1 QQVTSLAP
9 YSGTVY
15 IAWHVPSG
23 GLDGWRLYIDDVTVE
38 VAPTCL
44 PPSALAANGVTATG
58 ANLSWTASTSNPAN
72 GYEWEVRSSGA
83 GGSGATGLVDN
94 GTSAGLTATTAALT
108 ANTTYTLYVRGD
120 CSNGDFSTWA
130 SVSFTTPCA
139 AAAAPFLETFDAATA
154 TPNCWTNTATGT
166 TQWLFSASGGSGPG
180 YGVANS
186 VDHTT
191 GTGNFAWFDGSYS
204 TSIPTLTVVPVDI
217 STLTT
222 PMVSIWV
229 KANNTNDAALNTLKV
244 QANNGTGWVD
254 LI

>member
-1 QQVTSLAP
+1 MVTSAHGPGELHHALRSRSRSIP
-9 YSGTVY
+9 GDLRCCHGHSEL
-15 IAWHVPSG
+15 
-23 GLDGWRLYIDDVTVE
+23 LDQYGHRHYP
-38 VAPTCL
+38 VA
-44 PPSALAANGVTATG
+44 VQ
-58 ANLSWTASTSNPAN
+58 
-72 GYEWEVRSSGA
+72 RQ
-83 GGSGATGLVDN
+83 
-94 GTSAGLTATTAALT
+94 
-108 ANTTYTLYVRGD
+108 R
-120 CSNGDFSTWA
+120 
-130 SVSFTTPCA
+130 
-139 AAAAPFLETFDAATA
+139 
-154 TPNCWTNTATGT
+154 
-166 TQWLFSASGGSGPG
+166 GSGPG

-254 LI
+254 LIAMRRTTRHG